1 MRARRNPLRS
11 PAVIGLA
18 NRSRMSAFP
27 ESGRSNLIEIVK
39 LTGRFRPQADIAHHK
54 FHRLDE
60 PAPGHGIG
68 LAIVK
73 DIARSY
79 GGDLTIQ
86 VSDLGGAEIKMTIP
100 PAPGP

>member
-1 MRARRNPLRS
+1 MDSAT
-11 PAVIGLA
+11 A
-18 NRSRMSAFP
+18 NSLMSAFLQ
-27 ESGRSNLIEIVK
+27 SGRSDTPRSGKTKV
-39 LTGRFRPQADIAHHK
+39 RFRPEADIAHHK

-86 VSDLGGAEIKMTIP
+86 VSDLGGVEIKVTIP

>member
-1 MRARRNPLRS
+1 M
-11 PAVIGLA
+11 GK
-18 NRSRMSAFP
+18 SRF
-27 ESGRSNLIEIVK
+27 
-39 LTGRFRPQADIAHHK
+39 LTVRFRPEADIAHHK

-86 VSDLGGAEIKMTIP
+86 VSDLGGVEIKVTIP

>member
-1 MRARRNPLRS
+1 MAGFTN
-11 PAVIGLA
+11 
-18 NRSRMSAFP
+18 
-27 ESGRSNLIEIVK
+27 SGRSDHQKLSEIR
-39 LTGRFRPQADIAHHK
+39 GRFRPRADIAHHK
-54 FHRLDE
+54 FRRLDE

-86 VSDLGGAEIKMTIP
+86 ASDLGGAEIKVTIP
-100 PAPGP
+100 PAPES

>member
-1 MRARRNPLRS
+1 
-11 PAVIGLA
+11 
-18 NRSRMSAFP
+18 MSAFP
-27 ESGRSNLIEIVK
+27 ESGHSNLRKWGENNV
-39 LTGRFRPQADIAHHK
+39 RFRPEADIAHHK

-60 PAPGHGIG
+60 SAPGHGIG
-68 LAIVK
+68 LASVK

-86 VSDLGGAEIKMTIP
+86 VSDLGGAEIKVTIP

>member
-1 MRARRNPLRS
+1 
-11 PAVIGLA
+11 
-18 NRSRMSAFP
+18 MSAFP
-27 ESGRSNLIEIVK
+27 ETGRSEAPKSPISKV
-39 LTGRFRPQADIAHHK
+39 RFRPEADIAHHK

-86 VSDLGGAEIKMTIP
+86 VSDLGGVEIKVTIP

>member
-1 MRARRNPLRS
+1 
-11 PAVIGLA
+11 
-18 NRSRMSAFP
+18 MSAFLN
-27 ESGRSNLIEIVK
+27 SGRLNHQKINKTTV
-39 LTGRFRPQADIAHHK
+39 RFRPKADIAHHK

-60 PAPGHGIG
+60 SAPRHGIG

-79 GGDLTIQ
+79 GGNLTIQ
-86 VSDLGGAEIKMTIP
+86 VSDLGGAEIKVTIP

>member
-1 MRARRNPLRS
+1 MTGGKR
-11 PAVIGLA
+11 
-18 NRSRMSAFP
+18 P
-27 ESGRSNLIEIVK
+27 E
-39 LTGRFRPQADIAHHK
+39 ADIAHHK

-60 PAPGHGIG
+60 SAPGHGIG

-86 VSDLGGAEIKMTIP
+86 VSDLGGAEIKVTIP
-100 PAPGP
+100 PAPVP

>member
-1 MRARRNPLRS
+1 
-11 PAVIGLA
+11 
-18 NRSRMSAFP
+18 MSAFP
-27 ESGRSNLIEIVK
+27 KSGRSVGSNINEMTVRL
-39 LTGRFRPQADIAHHK
+39 RPEADIAHHK

-86 VSDLGGAEIKMTIP
+86 VSDLGGVEIKVTIP

>member
-1 MRARRNPLRS
+1 
-11 PAVIGLA
+11 
-18 NRSRMSAFP
+18 MSAFP
-27 ESGRSNLIEIVK
+27 ESGRSDCQYMGEIR
-39 LTGRFRPQADIAHHK
+39 GRFRPEADIAHHK

-60 PAPGHGIG
+60 PTPGHGIG

-86 VSDLGGAEIKMTIP
+86 VSDLGGAEIKVTIP
-100 PAPGP
+100 PAPVP

>member
-1 MRARRNPLRS
+1 
-11 PAVIGLA
+11 
-18 NRSRMSAFP
+18 MSAFP
-27 ESGRSNLIEIVK
+27 DSGRLDTRNTPETKV
-39 LTGRFRPQADIAHHK
+39 RFRPEADIAHHK

-60 PAPGHGIG
+60 STPGHGIG

-86 VSDLGGAEIKMTIP
+86 VSDLGGAEIKVTIP
-100 PAPGP
+100 PAPVP

>member
-1 MRARRNPLRS
+1 
-11 PAVIGLA
+11 
-18 NRSRMSAFP
+18 MSAFP
-27 ESGRSNLIEIVK
+27 ESGRSSTAKTTDIK
-39 LTGRFRPQADIAHHK
+39 GRFRQKADIAHHK

-86 VSDLGGAEIKMTIP
+86 VSDLGGAEIKVTIP
-100 PAPGP
+100 PAPVP

>member
-1 MRARRNPLRS
+1 
-11 PAVIGLA
+11 
-18 NRSRMSAFP
+18 MSAFLK
-27 ESGRSNLIEIVK
+27 SGRFYPGETPIFRV
-39 LTGRFRPQADIAHHK
+39 RFRPEADIAHHK

-60 PAPGHGIG
+60 STPGHGIG

-86 VSDLGGAEIKMTIP
+86 VSDLGGAEIKVTIP
-100 PAPGP
+100 PAPVP